1 MGTHHRRKGAE
12 VAPAQQQ
19 LFAALHL
26 EQGRI
31 AADVAVVQ
39 AVPGHRQRQRRRDD
53 GRQTVVQAPVDVL
66 IPRPHHH
73 RVLLAAGIARAHE
86 EQDLAELAGLL
97 KRFVV
102 TFGPQGRPG
111 VMHDLRAHAVVQEGV
126 GRQIFPEIGHPA
138 AAAQFDQVLF
148 NDLFVPV
155 VGCRV
160 GQVDNARVELAELD
174 VVVLAVGVFGQIA
187 ALRRLFAEI
196 FIAGD
201 VRVDIGEELHAF
213 LFPLRNPRIKLRIE
227 RAVPLPVPH
236 HALAEGG
243 HANAGPVLR
252 PDAVDLHAAL
262 AHGVELLLAHLGAA
276 LNAQRHAVVHPVRQF
291 RLTPQQ
297 AGQFFQQI
305 DVGFCAFEAQRGV
318 IFPERQLVEI
328 RRAEIKVHV
337 AAVIHVAV
345 VLLGA
350 HEGRLR
356 EEGPVVVAARV
367 LFAVGLPGDVGLL
380 IAAHALLAGPQRER
394 LAAQI
399 EIRELLAAAVNMIV
413 WLRRQPQPDAV
424 MAGGVIFQLQ
434 LQTAFRIHAHQ
445 QRRAYRIAAGKADR
459 PARVL
464 LRDGRVRQGN
474 LFVELVFDAEVAAKH
489 LDIRLACANP
499 QARGIRG
506 VG

>member
-1 MGTHHRRKGAE
+1 
-12 VAPAQQQ
+12 
-19 LFAALHL
+19 
-26 EQGRI
+26 
-31 AADVAVVQ
+31 
-39 AVPGHRQRQRRRDD
+39 
-53 GRQTVVQAPVDVL
+53 
-66 IPRPHHH
+66 
-73 RVLLAAGIARAHE
+73 
-86 EQDLAELAGLL
+86 
-97 KRFVV
+97 
-102 TFGPQGRPG
+102 
-111 VMHDLRAHAVVQEGV
+111 MHDLRANAVVQEGI

-148 NDLFVPV
+148 DDLFVPV

-160 GQVDNARVELAELD
+160 GQVDNARVELAELN
-174 VVVLAVGVFGQIA
+174 VVILAVGVFGQIA
-187 ALRRLFAEI
+187 AFRRLFAEI

-213 LFPLRNPRIKLRIE
+213 LFPLRNPLIKLRIE

-236 HALAEGG
+236 HAFAEGG
-243 HANAGPVLR
+243 HADAGPVLR
-252 PDAVDLHAAL
+252 PDAVHLHAAL
-262 AHGVELLLAHLGAA
+262 AHGVELLLTHLGAT
-276 LNAQRHAVVHPVRQF
+276 LNTQRHAVVNPVRQF

-318 IFPERQLVEI
+318 IFPERQLVEV
-328 RRAEIKVHV
+328 RRAEVEVHIT
-337 AAVIHVAV
+337 AVIHVAV

-356 EEGPVVVAARV
+356 EEGPVVIAARV

-380 IAAHALLAGPQRER
+380 IAAHALLAGPQRKR

-413 WLRRQPQPDAV
+413 RLSCQPQPDAV

-434 LQTAFRIHAHQ
+434 LQTAFSIYAHQ
-445 QRRAYRIAAGKADR
+445 QCRAHRVAAGKADC
-459 PARVL
+459 PARAL
-464 LRDGRVRQGN
+464 LRNGRVRQGN

-489 LDIRLACANP
+489 LDIRLTCADP
-499 QARGIRG
+499 QARGIRR